1 MTIRPPE
8 YKPPP
13 SRAYTNAGWA
23 CAALIGPAL
32 FLAVWIYCAVTYGVL
47 FGFFLGWIPAL
58 ILALVVSVAM
68 IYLWPLA
75 AAAILYLIFEFF
87 DVHQELLTYI
97 SIFIGIFAI
106 TIIWWW
112 HMVRHG

>member
-1 MTIRPPE
+1 
-8 YKPPP
+8 
-13 SRAYTNAGWA
+13 
-23 CAALIGPAL
+23 
-32 FLAVWIYCAVTYGVL
+32 
-47 FGFFLGWIPAL
+47 
-58 ILALVVSVAM
+58 M

-75 AAAILYLIFEFF
+75 AAAILYFIFEFF